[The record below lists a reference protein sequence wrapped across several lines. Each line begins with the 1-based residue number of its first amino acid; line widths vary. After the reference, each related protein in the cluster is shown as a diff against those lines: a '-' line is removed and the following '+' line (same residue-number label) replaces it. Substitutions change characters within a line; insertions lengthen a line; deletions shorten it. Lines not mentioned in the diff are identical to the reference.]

1 MHRFRV
7 PILTAMVLAL
17 LGALAMSAVAQTT
30 TTSGK
35 GSTSKAQGVTDTT
48 IKVGFPTVDFEKLK
62 ALGVKINR
70 GDEQK
75 IVDALIAGINNRGGV
90 NGRKLE
96 GDVVKFDVSQPASS
110 EASCVQLTED
120 DQVFAVLG
128 GYGNI
133 AATANKCVADHK
145 VVLVGE
151 TVDTDAFSRTSAAS
165 PVISAGASP
174 DRQIPLFA
182 KLLAKKGVF
191 KGKTVGVVSDT
202 GTAGDVKQK
211 LLPALKKYGVKPKV
225 VLVDDA
231 AAGDT
236 SAVDANWDVF
246 AEKLKAEGVDHVIL
260 VGGEI
265 VAGYPRMLQRG
276 MDATVSTPN
285 DLNLGG
291 LGRAASQL
299 PPSSYDGAITVSA
312 LTDGQRFPQPDNQ
325 QCIKDFEKANP
336 SIKVKN
342 PDDLTEGETDWGV
355 GINTTCTV
363 LGLFTKIAG
372 AAGKNLD
379 NPSFFAA
386 AQGLTQ
392 NFTTSLSPYNTLG
405 PKKFDANNGFTL
417 AVFDH
422 TYGEKG
428 GLKPQGQP
436 VNLG

>member
-1 MHRFRV
+1 MHRLRGSILLTLV
-7 PILTAMVLAL
+7 IALVGSLSLTAA
-17 LGALAMSAVAQTT
+17 AQTS
-30 TTSGK
+30 TSSSGAA
-35 GSTSKAQGVTDTT
+35 SKAQGVTDTT
-48 IKVGFPTVDFEKLK
+48 IKVGFPTIDFEKLK
-62 ALGVKINR
+62 ALGVKIDR

-75 IVDALIAGINNRGGV
+75 IVDALIAGVNSRGGI

-96 GDVVKFDVSQPASS
+96 GEVVKFDISQPAST
-110 EASCVQLTED
+110 EASCIQLTED
-120 DQVFAVLG
+120 DKVFAVLG
-128 GYGNI
+128 GYGNL
-133 AATANKCVADHK
+133 AASANKCVADHK
-145 VVLVGE
+145 VALVLE
-151 TVDTDAFSRTSAAS
+151 SVDSDTLARSSAAS
-165 PVISAGASP
+165 PVISAGASAA
-174 DRQIPLFA
+174 RQIPLFA
-182 KLLAKKGVF
+182 ELLAKKGVF
-191 KGKTVGVVSDT
+191 KGKTVGIVSDT
-202 GTAGDVKQK
+202 TTAGDVKQK

-260 VGGEI
+260 VGSEI
-265 VAGYPRMLQRG
+265 AAGYPRMLQRG
-276 MDATVSTPN
+276 YDAQVSTPN

-299 PPSSYDGAITVSA
+299 PPSSYDGALTVSA

-355 GINTTCTV
+355 GINTTCTA
-363 LGLFTKIAG
+363 LGLFTKIAT
-372 AAGKNLD
+372 AAGKDLD
-379 NPSFFAA
+379 NASFFKA

-392 NFTTSLSPYNTLG
+392 NFTTALSPYNTLG
-405 PKKFDANNGFTL
+405 PNKFDANNGLTI

-422 TYGEKG
+422 TIGEKG
-428 GLKPQGQP
+428 GLKPQGKP